1 MNLTNTRIARIVL
14 SGAAVG
20 VICGNLMAQG
30 WQPKWTSDNSATQG
44 DWEQR
49 LLKQPQAAQQPAVQQ
64 AGTVYQQPAGPYQVA
79 QRPSFDRSTTGTVVM
94 SDGPVVTGR
103 QRAGVSG
110 GEEVI
115 PPGTVQFDPV
125 ASEGV
130 FAGNGCAT
138 CGSPDGACGQCDS
151 CGTAACGDCCGNGW
165 EIFDGR
171 CGPWSTRPLGLCR
184 RRRLQRAARSRPEW
198 KLRLERGPQPFPAPG
213 RSLGLRL
220 PDRANFVQSDF
231 SGTTDLSVPT
241 VGDGN
246 LNIRAAMRKQYFI
259 TAGLFHRADA
269 CCGFQYGIAYDFLH
283 DIYLPELQP
292 PANPQRKQLRHRR
305 RLRSR
310 LLRGL

>member
-49 LLKQPQAAQQPAVQQ
+49 VLKQPQAAQQPAVQQ

-151 CGTAACGDCCGNGW
+151 CGTAACGDCCGFGW
-165 EIFDGR
+165 EVFDGR
-171 CGPWSTRPLGLCR
+171 CGPWLRGLSVFVGADGFKGPLDRGTNGNFGLNEGLNLARPLGDPWGCGY
-184 RRRLQRAARSRPEW
+184 QI
-198 KLRLERGPQPFPAPG
+198 G
-213 RSLGLRL
+213 
-220 PDRANFVQSDF
+220 ANFVQSDF
-231 SGTTDLSVPT
+231 SGAPDLSVPT
-241 VGDGN
+241 E
-246 LNIRAAMRKQYFI
+246 M
-259 TAGLFHRADA
+259 TA
-269 CCGFQYGIAYDFLH
+269 
-283 DIYLPELQP
+283 P
-292 PANPQRKQLRHRR
+292 
-305 RLRSR
+305 
-310 LLRGL
+310 